1 MPIPDLSNKPG
12 PGRPGFG
19 PTGDPYEFKFEV
31 SAGQVGITVIPNIN
45 AIGFTITWQDG
56 TSQLISSGQTNLQSP
71 TTQAGI
77 ISINKETD
85 TGFCDDF
92 AVVSG
97 QQFVTK
103 VISWGQNPWNRMS
116 SAFLN
121 CTNLTDV
128 GVTSF
133 KTDASGTCNNM
144 FQNCTSLLEL
154 NASNWDLSLGWQAI
168 SFIQGCTNL
177 TKVDMTGLSIKVRA
191 RSENLMYGVGTS
203 VANGCKFLMSGI
215 NFLSGTYG
223 LYQPN
228 WFFNSKM
235 SPTSTFANWS
245 WDNSISDWIG
255 TAMFYGVD
263 VTGVDSTLDVSGWS
277 TFPGSTLNSW
287 FNSVNYTVG
296 VTNNRLTV
304 DLTGLNVSNVS
315 TMTNFCGN
323 SDIYKIK
330 GISGFGATA
339 GNVNM
344 SGCFYESTLL
354 KIPTSDN
361 FSDAFIQSLT
371 PTNIYGAFRGIGR
384 NLPESD
390 LEASINL
397 NGFDASNVSAAN
409 GFTTT
414 WYQYHSNTSLDFSN
428 VTFPSTSQIFSNTW
442 SQAYAHESN
451 STLNFPN
458 QLVSSSFSSSF
469 AQTQYDNII
478 LGNNVDF
485 SQVTTVQSMFYY
497 AKTGVNITFPTA
509 DSGLSFASL
518 VTTANWF
525 AGTLLT
531 TCQVDN
537 LIRSFRATAYG
548 NALNVNFYQ
557 SKITE
562 APSVVRTQEAELVAN
577 GWFISENS
585 TDAVMPFV
593 YTTPVVKG
601 VDQIPTGSFTGGTF
615 SSSDAANIP
624 VNASTGEIDATNAGN
639 VTIRYTI
646 TATGCYN
653 EQALVVADPSLAQIN
668 NVYSM
673 EFDGAS
679 DFITISNPIS
689 LPNDFTISA
698 WIYPTRV
705 DNSYEM
711 IYTQGDGPG
720 AVPFYF
726 SVQDTKLHVYIT
738 GIYQTGLNFITADE
752 WQHVAVTRTS
762 GVLNLYRNGVE
773 YNGSRP
779 TQNGTINT
787 NNPGV
792 IGKWYNSLHYFK
804 GNIDEVGIFNT
815 ALTDTEIERIYNATA
830 LVGGVVKTADL
841 SQLTTPP
848 LKWYRM
854 GD

>member
-12 PGRPGFG
+12 PGRPGYG
-19 PTGDPYEFKFEV
+19 PTGNPYDFQFEV
-31 SAGQVGITVIPNIN
+31 SAGQVGITVLPNLN
-45 AIGFTITWQDG
+45 GIGFTITWQDE
-56 TSQLISSGQTNLQSP
+56 TTQFISAGLTNLQSP

-85 TGFCDDF
+85 AGFCDDF
-92 AVVSG
+92 AVIDG
-97 QQFVTK
+97 KEFVTK
-103 VISWGQNPWNRMS
+103 VISWGQNTWNRMS

-133 KTDASGTCNNM
+133 KTDTSGTCNNM

-191 RSENLMYGVGTS
+191 RSENLMFGVGTS
-203 VANGCKFLMSGI
+203 VTAGCEFLMSGI

-223 LYQPN
+223 GYQPN
-228 WFFNSKM
+228 WFYNSKIA
-235 SPTSTFANWS
+235 PTSTFANWS
-245 WDNSISDWIG
+245 WDNSISEWIG
-255 TAMFYGVD
+255 TALFNGAN

-277 TFPGSTLNSW
+277 TFPGNTLRNW
-287 FNSVNYTVG
+287 LNSVNYTLG

-304 DLTGLNVSNVS
+304 DLTGLNVSNVND
-315 TMTNFCGN
+315 MRNFCSN
-323 SDIYKIK
+323 SDVYKIK

-344 SGCFYESTLL
+344 SSSLYESTLL

-371 PTNIYGAFRGIGR
+371 PSNLYAAFRGIGR

-397 NGFDASNVSAAN
+397 NGFDASNASD
-409 GFTTT
+409 FTLA

-428 VTFPSTSQIFSNTW
+428 VTFPSTSRIFSNTW
-442 SQAYAHESN
+442 GQAYAHGSN

-458 QLVSSSFSSSF
+458 QLIASSFINSF
-469 AQTQYDNII
+469 SGTQYDNII

-485 SQVTTVQSMFYY
+485 SQVTTVQSMFAA
-497 AKTGVNITFPTA
+497 AKTGINISFPTS

-518 VTTANWF
+518 VTTTNWF
-525 AGTLLT
+525 ISTTGPTTGPLT

-557 SKITE
+557 SQITE

-577 GWFISENS
+577 GWIISENS

-593 YTTPVVKG
+593 YTAPLLT
-601 VDQIPTGSFTGGTF
+601 DTTITPTGSFTGGIF
-615 SSSDAANIP
+615 SSSNETNIP
-624 VNASTGEIDATNAGN
+624 VNATTGVINTPNAGN
-639 VTIRYTI
+639 TTIRYTI

-653 EQALVVADPSLAQIN
+653 EQAISLVSETVS

-673 EFDGAS
+673 AFDGVNDYIDLGTMPAFS
-679 DFITISNPIS
+679 ADFAW
-689 LPNDFTISA
+689 SA
-698 WIYPTRV
+698 WIYPTNQPAESVYR
-705 DNSYEM
+705 M
-711 IYTQGDGPG
+711 IYTQGASATAPYF
-720 AVPFYF
+720 AVKG
-726 SVQDTKLHVYIT
+726 TKLHFYSPQS
-738 GIYQTGLNFITADE
+738 GIYETSTGVIPYGQWSYVSVVKESNVI
-752 WQHVAVTRTS
+752 
-762 GVLNLYRNGVE
+762 NLYKNGVVQ
-773 YNGSRP
+773 GAGDAM
-779 TQNGTINT
+779 TQAVASSIGQ
-787 NNPGV
+787 
-792 IGKWYNSLHYFK
+792 IGKYFDLSSFWDGK
-804 GNIDEVGIFNT
+804 LDEVALFNT
-815 ALTDTEIERIYNATA
+815 ALTSSQLLSIYNSTA
-830 LVGGVVKTADL
+830 SGKTADL
-841 SQLTTPP
+841 SILTTPP
-848 LKWYRM
+848 IKWYRM